1 MTSRPLRSTEG
12 DQPQVNMKGPFA
24 ITQVNESIAREQ
36 QGLGPFVHKKRKAK
50 RQAAEA
56 EIAAEGGEP
65 ARHFKLLS
73 LSECRDRRP
82 VCKWS

>member
-1 MTSRPLRSTEG
+1 
-12 DQPQVNMKGPFA
+12 MKGPFA

-50 RQAAEA
+50 RQAEEA
-56 EIAAEGGEP
+56 EVAAEGGEP

-73 LSECRDRRP
+73 LSECRNTRS
-82 VCKWS
+82 VCEGS